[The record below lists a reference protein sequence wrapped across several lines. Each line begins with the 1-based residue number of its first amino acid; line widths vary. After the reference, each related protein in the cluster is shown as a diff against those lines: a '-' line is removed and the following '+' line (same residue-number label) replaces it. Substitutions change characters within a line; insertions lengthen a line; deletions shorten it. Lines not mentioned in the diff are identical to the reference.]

1 MHHFSCHTNICYI
14 LQREKSST
22 WRDTCCRAFH
32 VPPELEFPLQCASVE
47 ENISHLSRHF
57 WRWFSFS
64 PGEICSFPGGYHM
77 HNIHDA
83 GSLIEMFFV
92 DRMFLCLLAKMRTW
106 FCFGKKGWKKATVP
120 SQFPFHQ
127 HVQREISMCCP
138 FHQPSHLRV
147 LWWLVR
153 VAGLSWE
160 SSLLGCP
167 WKLATSS

>member
-1 MHHFSCHTNICYI
+1 MQSHPKLAQGGKFSLTVYLITGNRMKQRLHNLHMSMNHFYIYSFYNWERNEMRLHNLIWHMSMHHFSCHTTICYI

-92 DRMFLCLLAKMRTW
+92 DRMFLW
-106 FCFGKKGWKKATVP
+106 
-120 SQFPFHQ
+120 
-127 HVQREISMCCP
+127 
-138 FHQPSHLRV
+138 
-147 LWWLVR
+147 
-153 VAGLSWE
+153 
-160 SSLLGCP
+160 
-167 WKLATSS
+167 